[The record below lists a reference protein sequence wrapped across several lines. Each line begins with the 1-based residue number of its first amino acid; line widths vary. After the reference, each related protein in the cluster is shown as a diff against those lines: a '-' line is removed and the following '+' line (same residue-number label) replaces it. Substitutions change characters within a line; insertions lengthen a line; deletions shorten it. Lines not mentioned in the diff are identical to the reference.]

1 MELLHCNC
9 SWKEQNN
16 SSQLTVFLWIRH
28 NYPLLFV
35 LIWPHYGRL
44 DYLLVTNFKKTSALF
59 KYLLNCYL
67 YKFNSELLH
76 LNVIKGIGFPFRT
89 EATSF
94 SLIFFG
100 SVEREGENNAN
111 TGFYEK
117 SCGMSEIV
125 WGGWE
130 KKSEKRR
137 NKTSAYEFTALFFPV
152 CRRFLMVVWVGMC
165 LSGRNISLKWQ
176 NQCSMEACGKF
187 YGFQLVVRFIISF
200 SSICLYFFLRGG
212 CGCAAVWGAQTE
224 LLSGLEQRRLNVRP
238 LTPVPFSLLLLRTH
252 TLVLTPQHTTHN
264 HTTTPHHTTLSLIQT
279 W

>member
-1 MELLHCNC
+1 MTCRQVFNERVRIILRETIGRVVCSLYLAQSKTLDWESRMRWSVILVFLLSLLFLSRNTALQISTLHCVDTMSNPAPHFKAKSHTSYISLFQSAIIFSSRTWVAEIFFFFFFKLLWCLQRFGSVELLHCNC

-44 DYLLVTNFKKTSALF
+44 DYLLVTNVKKTSALF

-94 SLIFFG
+94 SLDFFG
-100 SVEREGENNAN
+100 SEKERIMLTQAFTRSRVVCRRWVG
-111 TGFYEK
+111 K
-117 SCGMSEIV
+117 K
-125 WGGWE
+125 

-137 NKTSAYEFTALFFPV
+137 NKTSAYEFTALFF
-152 CRRFLMVVWVGMC
+152 
-165 LSGRNISLKWQ
+165 
-176 NQCSMEACGKF
+176 
-187 YGFQLVVRFIISF
+187 
-200 SSICLYFFLRGG
+200 LYV
-212 CGCAAVWGAQTE
+212 AV
-224 LLSGLEQRRLNVRP
+224 S
-238 LTPVPFSLLLLRTH
+238 
-252 TLVLTPQHTTHN
+252 
-264 HTTTPHHTTLSLIQT
+264 
-279 W
+279 